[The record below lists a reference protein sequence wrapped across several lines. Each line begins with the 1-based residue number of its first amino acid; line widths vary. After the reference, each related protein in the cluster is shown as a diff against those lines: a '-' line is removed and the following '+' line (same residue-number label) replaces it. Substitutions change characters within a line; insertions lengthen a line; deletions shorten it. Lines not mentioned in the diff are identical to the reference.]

1 MITNTVITLRNTY
14 CIVIL
19 DILPGVVTES
29 NDSETGIVY
38 EVISNKLLG
47 GLVDPLPQVLVDH
60 GGRGLDDEDVLG
72 AGLADD
78 LDADGRIKRSGRAV
92 NYANGHG
99 RVRLDSRRLFL
110 FFCFFE
116 VDDVGFSSGEVF
128 VT

>member
-1 MITNTVITLRNTY
+1 M
-14 CIVIL
+14 
-19 DILPGVVTES
+19 
-29 NDSETGIVY
+29 
-38 EVISNKLLG
+38 
-47 GLVDPLPQVLVDH
+47 DPLPQVLVDH

-72 AGLADD
+72 TGLADD

-110 FFCFFE
+110 FLFFYFFE
-116 VDDVGFSSGEVF
+116 VDHIGFSSGKVF